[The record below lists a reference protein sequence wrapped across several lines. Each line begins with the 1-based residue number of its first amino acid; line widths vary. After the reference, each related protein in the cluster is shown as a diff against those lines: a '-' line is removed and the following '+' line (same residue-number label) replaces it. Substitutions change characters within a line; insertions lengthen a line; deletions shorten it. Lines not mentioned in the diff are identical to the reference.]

1 MIYMK
6 EQLVIRMKKNQIF
19 FILYFKL
26 NCIDKNSYLTAIEI
40 NNADDLL
47 LKVILVMLCKFF

>member
-1 MIYMK
+1 MMYMK

-26 NCIDKNSYLTAIEI
+26 NYTVKA
-40 NNADDLL
+40 A
-47 LKVILVMLCKFF
+47 F

>member
-26 NCIDKNSYLTAIEI
+26 NYIVKAAFFNSHR
-40 NNADDLL
+40 NQQ
-47 LKVILVMLCKFF
+47 C

>member
-1 MIYMK
+1 MK

-26 NCIDKNSYLTAIEI
+26 NCIVKAAFLTPIEI

>member
-26 NCIDKNSYLTAIEI
+26 NYTVKA
-40 NNADDLL
+40 A
-47 LKVILVMLCKFF
+47 V

>member
-26 NCIDKNSYLTAIEI
+26 NYSIKEA
-40 NNADDLL
+40 
-47 LKVILVMLCKFF
+47 F

>member
-1 MIYMK
+1 MMYMK

-26 NCIDKNSYLTAIEI
+26 NYIVKA
-40 NNADDLL
+40 A
-47 LKVILVMLCKFF
+47 V

>member
-6 EQLVIRMKKNQIF
+6 EQLVIRIKKNQIF

-26 NCIDKNSYLTAIEI
+26 NYIVKEA
-40 NNADDLL
+40 
-47 LKVILVMLCKFF
+47 F

>member
-19 FILYFKL
+19 FILDFKL
-26 NCIDKNSYLTAIEI
+26 NYI
-40 NNADDLL
+40 N
-47 LKVILVMLCKFF
+47 KKY